1 MEFGGA
7 GSHIERYVVTGVF
20 WYLTLLQYV
29 SLREIAI
36 HCALN
41 HVALVR
47 KKKQVLKGPFHRSTR
62 QKYRSIHLNFCQN
75 RGVLAKKWCN

>member
-7 GSHIERYVVTGVF
+7 GSHIERYVVSGVF

-29 SLREIAI
+29 SLREFAI

-41 HVALVR
+41 LVALV
-47 KKKQVLKGPFHRSTR
+47 KKKNKF
-62 QKYRSIHLNFCQN
+62 
-75 RGVLAKKWCN
+75 